1 MLCRV
6 HFLGI
11 ENKAIDRTLK
21 DFDKRLLY
29 SMEIAII
36 SRAQS
41 EGLFFNMMEGESLK
55 TKIRENYYKETGERL

>member
-1 MLCRV
+1 MT
-6 HFLGI
+6 

-21 DFDKRLLY
+21 DFDRRLLY

-41 EGLFFNMMEGESLK
+41 EGIFFDLMVGESLK
-55 TKIRENYYKETGERL
+55 TKI

>member
-1 MLCRV
+1 M
-6 HFLGI
+6 I

-21 DFDKRLLY
+21 DFDRRLLY

-41 EGLFFNMMEGESLK
+41 EGIFFDLMEGENLK
-55 TKIRENYYKETGERL
+55 TKIRENYYRETGHRL

>member
-1 MLCRV
+1 M
-6 HFLGI
+6 I

-36 SRAQS
+36 SRAQA
-41 EGLFFNMMEGESLK
+41 EGIFFDLMEGESLK
-55 TKIRENYYKETGERL
+55 IKIRENYYRETGRRL